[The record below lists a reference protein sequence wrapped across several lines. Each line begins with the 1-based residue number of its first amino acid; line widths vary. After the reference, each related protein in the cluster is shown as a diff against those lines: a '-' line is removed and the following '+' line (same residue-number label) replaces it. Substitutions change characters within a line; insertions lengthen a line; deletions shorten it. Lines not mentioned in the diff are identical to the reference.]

1 MLCIIVEVANL
12 LEYKLLEGIK
22 ATLSKTDSVCNEI
35 ARLGSSQHGCR
46 LDTAIFLHNQRA
58 H

>member
-12 LEYKLLEGIK
+12 LEYILLEGIK
-22 ATLSKTDSVCNEI
+22 ATLRKTDSVCNEI
-35 ARLGSSQHGCR
+35 EGLGSRQHGCR
-46 LDTAIFLHNQRA
+46 VDTAICLHNQRA

>member
-22 ATLSKTDSVCNEI
+22 ATFRKTDSVCNEF
-35 ARLGSSQHGCR
+35 AGLGSSQHGCR
-46 LDTAIFLHNQRA
+46 LDTAICQHNQIA